1 MPTTVKLPRID
12 IAQPPISPAQE
23 RMSAPSHL
31 KVKCIRNEA
40 RFMALQDSWN
50 ALAKKTNVG
59 NVFLRH
65 EWFVAA
71 WEWVRDD
78 AELSIM
84 CVWRHDSIVGICP
97 LVRRAQRVCGLKLW
111 RLEFLTVP
119 DTQYCDFLCASADA
133 RDILEAVSGALQQ
146 TPNHWDSCV
155 LTHFEQHSSAGQLP
169 YALQRK
175 ALKFT
180 LSDFGGNPFVN
191 LEGDWESFYAQRS
204 RRLKKSNNLIAN
216 RLKRLGKIDV
226 TWIKE
231 VDAEGLESLNQA
243 IVNISAQSWKT
254 QTGLSLNH
262 PTPQRFIRT
271 LTRLAN
277 DNNWLSVWL
286 LKLNGKAI
294 AMEYQLRYQNQVH
307 ALRADFD
314 EQYSKQSP
322 GAYLNWK
329 IMENLFN
336 SGIQT
341 YFMGPGKNPYKLR
354 WSEQL
359 RLLRKLEIYS
369 NSWRGRVLHGLQ
381 AYVRPMLRVVLQAL
395 KPQASPKS

>member
-1 MPTTVKLPRID
+1 MPTLVKLPRIN
-12 IAQPPISPAQE
+12 IAQPPVAQSE
-23 RMSAPSHL
+23 ELVGAPPHL
-31 KVKCIRNEA
+31 KVKCVRNEA

-50 ALAKKTNVG
+50 TLAKKTNSD

-71 WEWVRDD
+71 WEWAKDD
-78 AELSIM
+78 AQLSIM
-84 CVWRHDSIVGICP
+84 CVWRQNSIIGICP

-119 DTQYCDFLCASADA
+119 DTQYCDFLGASADT

-146 TPNHWDSCV
+146 TQHFWDSCA
-155 LTHFEQHSSAGQLP
+155 LSHLEQHSLAGQLP

-175 ALKFT
+175 ALKFA

-191 LEGDWESFYAQRS
+191 LAGDWESFYAQRS

-216 RLKRLGKIDV
+216 RLKRLGKIEV
-226 TWIKE
+226 LWIKE
-231 VDAEGLESLNQA
+231 VEAQGLESLIQTL
-243 IVNISAQSWKT
+243 VSISALSWKT

-262 PTPQRFIRT
+262 PKPQRFIRT
-271 LTRLAN
+271 LSRLAN
-277 DNNWLSVWL
+277 DNNWLSVWV
-286 LKLNGKAI
+286 LNLDGKAI
-294 AMEYQLRYQNQVH
+294 AMEYQLRYQNHVH

-314 EQYSKQSP
+314 EQYSQQSP

-336 SGIQT
+336 SGIKS

-354 WSEQL
+354 WSEQI
-359 RLLRKLEIYS
+359 RLLRRLEIYS
-369 NSWRGRVLHGLQ
+369 NSWRGRVLHILQ
-381 AYVRPMLRVVLQAL
+381 TYVRPMLRAALRAL